1 MISPWRLTRN
11 VLAAARSTKLP
22 VLLPVQLA
30 NTPLP
35 VTIVAS
41 RGRDDSTEVKNLLT
55 LATVLL
61 EGKLIRYDRPEE
73 SLGFNVGRVTTGGP
87 MEAANTHADIEVNF
101 FLTGTL
107 RYLYVGSMAEA
118 ETAST
123 LDTANC

>member
-1 MISPWRLTRN
+1 
-11 VLAAARSTKLP
+11 
-22 VLLPVQLA
+22 
-30 NTPLP
+30 
-35 VTIVAS
+35 
-41 RGRDDSTEVKNLLT
+41 
-55 LATVLL
+55 
-61 EGKLIRYDRPEE
+61 
-73 SLGFNVGRVTTGGP
+73 